1 MPEPSD
7 ADSTEVVLAAGST
20 RAAESNEEPI
30 IEQSARPQR
39 LVLMGTG
46 PFAVPSFEALRAA
59 GHEIPLVVT
68 RPMPPVKSR
77 KGAPPAPVRD
87 WANEHGLPLIDPDS
101 INDELSVAKV
111 ADVSPSLLVV
121 CDYGQILKTPAL
133 EAARLGGINLHGSLL
148 PKYRGAA
155 PVQWALLSGDAVS
168 GISVIHMTPRLDGG
182 PVIVKRETPI
192 RGDETA
198 GQLEERLS
206 RLGVSA
212 TLEAVELL
220 GAWDGETSL
229 GEIQDSEHVT
239 KAPRL
244 KKSDAEIDWGRTALE
259 IDCHVRGMQPWP
271 IAFTHFQPLGK
282 KQPIR
287 LAIREL
293 SITDRSS
300 GEFSPGEIV
309 SDAGFFVA
317 TGDVLVEV
325 KRLQPA
331 GKREMTG
338 GEFLRGHNP
347 PSGTRL
353 FAL

>member
-1 MPEPSD
+1 MP
-7 ADSTEVVLAAGST
+7 DSTDAAPAAGS
-20 RAAESNEEPI
+20 SHDSKSHEEPI
-30 IEQSARPQR
+30 IEKSARPQR

-87 WANEHGLPLIDPDS
+87 WANEHSLPLIDPDS

-111 ADVSPSLLVV
+111 ADAKPTLLVV
-121 CDYGQILKTPAL
+121 CDYGQILKIPAL
-133 EAARLGGINLHGSLL
+133 ETAKLGGINLHGSLL

-155 PVQWALLSGDAVS
+155 PVQWALLSGDEVS
-168 GISVIHMTPRLDGG
+168 GVSVIHMTPRLDGG

-192 RGDETA
+192 RDDETA
-198 GQLEERLS
+198 GQLEDRLS
-206 RLGVSA
+206 RLGVAA

-220 GAWDGETSL
+220 GAWDGESTL
-229 GEIQDSEHVT
+229 GERQNAELVT

-244 KKSDAEIDWGRTALE
+244 KKSDAEIDWGRTARE

-271 IAFTHFQPLGK
+271 VAFTHFQPVGK

-287 LAIREL
+287 LAIKEVG
-293 SITDRSS
+293 ITDRSA
-300 GEFSPGEIV
+300 GELASGEIV
-309 SDAGFFVA
+309 SDSAFLVA